1 MDKIITAEQIN
12 EILKLIT
19 QYLVYIYP
27 GLITYVIYRFA
38 MARNIDES
46 KNTLIKIIT
55 ISFIYNKILSV
66 IFKTDPVDFCSWIH
80 VLLIVIACVIPI
92 ALNILI
98 KNNWINKPLKFI
110 GLDTEIYD
118 NQMDIL
124 FRKEKGSVWV
134 RVYLDEQNIM
144 YEGALRNYES
154 DLSKEQSV
162 ILSGY
167 KMNEINENKEY
178 ILKYNFEND
187 HKQWVRIMQTNIT
200 RIEFD
205 YNEEH

>member
-66 IFKTDPVDFCSWIH
+66 I
-80 VLLIVIACVIPI
+80 
-92 ALNILI
+92 
-98 KNNWINKPLKFI
+98 
-110 GLDTEIYD
+110 
-118 NQMDIL
+118 
-124 FRKEKGSVWV
+124 
-134 RVYLDEQNIM
+134 
-144 YEGALRNYES
+144 
-154 DLSKEQSV
+154 
-162 ILSGY
+162 
-167 KMNEINENKEY
+167 
-178 ILKYNFEND
+178 
-187 HKQWVRIMQTNIT
+187 
-200 RIEFD
+200 
-205 YNEEH
+205 

>member
-66 IFKTDPVDFCSWIH
+66 IFKTDPVDFCFWIH

>member
-205 YNEEH
+205 YNKEH

>member
-1 MDKIITAEQIN
+1 M
-12 EILKLIT
+12 
-19 QYLVYIYP
+19 
-27 GLITYVIYRFA
+27 
-38 MARNIDES
+38 
-46 KNTLIKIIT
+46 
-55 ISFIYNKILSV
+55 
-66 IFKTDPVDFCSWIH
+66 
-80 VLLIVIACVIPI
+80 LIVIACVIPI

>member
-66 IFKTDPVDFCSWIH
+66 IFKTDPVDFCFWI
-80 VLLIVIACVIPI
+80 IVIV
-92 ALNILI
+92 
-98 KNNWINKPLKFI
+98 K
-110 GLDTEIYD
+110 
-118 NQMDIL
+118 
-124 FRKEKGSVWV
+124 
-134 RVYLDEQNIM
+134 
-144 YEGALRNYES
+144 
-154 DLSKEQSV
+154 
-162 ILSGY
+162 
-167 KMNEINENKEY
+167 
-178 ILKYNFEND
+178 
-187 HKQWVRIMQTNIT
+187 
-200 RIEFD
+200 
-205 YNEEH
+205 